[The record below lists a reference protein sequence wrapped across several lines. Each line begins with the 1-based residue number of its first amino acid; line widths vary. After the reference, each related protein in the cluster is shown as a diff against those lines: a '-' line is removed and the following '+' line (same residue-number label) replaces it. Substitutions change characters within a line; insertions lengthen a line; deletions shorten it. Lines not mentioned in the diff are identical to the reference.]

1 MKLAKW
7 PSLALLSLCE
17 VMAMCLWF
25 TATAIL
31 PALKHEYALSD
42 LQASLFASSVSVGFV
57 VGTLASA
64 VLGLADRLD
73 PRRFFAVSAIVAAA
87 ANAGLL
93 WIAPTAAAAPVL
105 RFIVG
110 ACAAGLYPVA
120 MKMASTWARLDMGLL
135 VGLIVG
141 AQTLG
146 LASPHLIDAFGGL
159 DWRMTVIASSIVA
172 ALSALLIGF
181 VSLGPGDLRATA
193 FTARLV
199 LEAWRRPALRLA
211 NFGYWGHMWELF
223 AMWAWVG
230 LFLDASFAVRPG
242 GEAAGTYAKI
252 VTFLSIAAGGLGC
265 LLGGWLA
272 DRWGRTTLT
281 IGAMAVSGGC
291 ALVVGLLFGADPWL
305 VAAMC
310 ILWGATV
317 VADSPQFTSCVIEL
331 AEPTLVGTMIT
342 AQVCAGFLLTTLTI
356 HLTPVLV
363 GQFGWSAAFAV
374 LALGP
379 IFGIYA
385 MARLRRHPDAVKLAG
400 GNR

>member
-1 MKLAKW
+1 MKLTKW

-31 PALKHEYALSD
+31 PSLKQEYALSD
-42 LQASLFASSVSVGFV
+42 LQASLFASAVSVGFV

-73 PRRFFAVSAIVAAA
+73 PRRFFAVSAVVAAA

-93 WIAPTAAAAPVL
+93 WIAPTSAAAPVL

-120 MKMASTWARLDMGLL
+120 MKMASTWARVDMGLL

-146 LASPHLIDAFGGL
+146 LASPHLIDAFGGF
-159 DWRMTVIASSIVA
+159 DWRMTVTASSIVA

-181 VSLGPGDLRATA
+181 VALGPGDLRATA

-199 LEAWRRPALRLA
+199 LEAWRRPVLRLA

-230 LFLDASFAVRPG
+230 LFLDASFAVQPG
-242 GEAAGTYAKI
+242 GEASGTYAKI

-272 DRWGRTTLT
+272 
-281 IGAMAVSGGC
+281 
-291 ALVVGLLFGADPWL
+291 
-305 VAAMC
+305 
-310 ILWGATV
+310 
-317 VADSPQFTSCVIEL
+317 
-331 AEPTLVGTMIT
+331 
-342 AQVCAGFLLTTLTI
+342 
-356 HLTPVLV
+356 
-363 GQFGWSAAFAV
+363 
-374 LALGP
+374 
-379 IFGIYA
+379 
-385 MARLRRHPDAVKLAG
+385 
-400 GNR
+400 